1 MEKDI
6 VFHIG
11 APRTATT
18 VLQKYVFSEL
28 KNYYYLSKV
37 PFGSAGLVAGKSSL
51 RNEYST
57 DFIRSILR
65 DEPLVD
71 EEKIVFFEFAFGLLS
86 IKMATFPNSDDL
98 AQMFRRALSRI
109 SKSTGDFKGALVSM
123 ERFVDTSASLNGDS
137 LHQPKSDQSFP
148 IYQTLRRAYEFG
160 LSPRVLVILRDP
172 LQYLRSKYCRTFY
185 QRRSSG
191 SRQLTPIEYIDK
203 QCKLESQ
210 FPGTS
215 ALSVAMHA
223 SFVKSLANLSYV
235 KAIGFKDLVGS
246 HNVFQAIG
254 LPGELAIDFSALPVE
269 NSLRIPGVDHA
280 SLCKDIK
287 SALIRNHYYDKIA
300 AEKMYE

>member
-18 VLQKYVFSEL
+18 VLQKYVLSEL

-37 PFGSAGLVAGKSSL
+37 PFGSSGLVAGKSSL
-51 RNEYST
+51 RNEYSS
-57 DFIRSILR
+57 DFISSILR

-71 EEKIVFFEFAFGLLS
+71 DEKIDFFKFVFGLLS
-86 IKMATFPNSDDL
+86 IKMATFPNSDEL
-98 AQMFRRALSRI
+98 AQMFRRAFLRI
-109 SKSTGDFKGALVSM
+109 SKSTGDFKGALISM

-148 IYQTLRRAYEFG
+148 VYQTLRRAYEFG
-160 LSPRVLVILRDP
+160 FSPRVLVILRDP

-191 SRQLTPIEYIDK
+191 SRQITPIEYINK
-203 QCKLESQ
+203 QCKLESH

-223 SFVKSLANLSYV
+223 SLLKSLANFSYV
-235 KAIGFKDLVGS
+235 KAVGFKDLLGS
-246 HNVFQAIG
+246 VDVFRMMGMPCENI
-254 LPGELAIDFSALPVE
+254 IRFSDLPVE
-269 NSLRIPGVDHA
+269 NSLHIPGLDNASICREIKA
-280 SLCKDIK
+280 SLVK
-287 SALIRNHYYDKIA
+287 NNFYDKIIS
-300 AEKMYE
+300 EKLYD